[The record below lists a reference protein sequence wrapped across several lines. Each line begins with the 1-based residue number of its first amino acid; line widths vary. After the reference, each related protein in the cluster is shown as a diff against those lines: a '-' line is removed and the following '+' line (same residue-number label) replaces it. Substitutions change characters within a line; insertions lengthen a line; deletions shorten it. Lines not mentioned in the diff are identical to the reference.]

1 MSDTKSEEQAVAA
14 NAKPEG
20 ETAEIKSP
28 TKRTPKRKADA
39 FQKESEELL
48 KTLGVTVDM
57 EDGRRRTRSSAR
69 GGGPATPTATPAT
82 PPAKRARGGAQTPTS
97 KRGKPTEEVVPGE
110 ESHNTDKGTPKK
122 RTHVEPK
129 KLDLTDK
136 NEASSKDDKDQPEV
150 DGTETSTAVAK
161 DADSEKEVTKDKEA
175 ESVKDEAD
183 STKDAA
189 EVKQQ
194 EPAKTEDAQKE
205 TTTVTGEKND
215 SGVEEIKSDSS
226 KTPDTP
232 MEVDVQ
238 EDKPPAVVADEAK
251 PTNDVKPTDEEK
263 TAVQESE
270 QLPPSVDETGSSAK
284 EENVGKSAESNG
296 TPEVKD
302 VTSETETEVVQATDV
317 LKESAPT
324 QEAEK
329 TPSSVSVNDVVS
341 AAQNNANE
349 KDSPTVESKIVTN
362 DTAAVEPATAAP

>member
-69 GGGPATPTATPAT
+69 GGGPATPTTTPAT
-82 PPAKRARGGAQTPTS
+82 PPAKRARGGAQTPSS
-97 KRGKPTEEVVPGE
+97 KRGKATEEAAPGE
-110 ESHNTDKGTPKK
+110 ESHKTDKGTPKK
-122 RTHVEPK
+122 RTHAEPK

-136 NEASSKDDKDQPEV
+136 NESSSKDDEDQPEV

-161 DADSEKEVTKDKEA
+161 EAESEKEVTKDVEV

-183 STKDAA
+183 STKDAVD
-189 EVKQQ
+189 VKEK
-194 EPAKTEDAQKE
+194 EPAKKEDVPKE
-205 TTTVTGEKND
+205 TKTTATGEKNV
-215 SGVEEIKSDSS
+215 SVVEESKSVSS
-226 KTPDTP
+226 KPDDTP

-238 EDKPPAVVADEAK
+238 EEKPTAVVADEAK
-251 PTNDVKPTDEEK
+251 PSTNEVKPTDEEK
-263 TAVQESE
+263 TSVKEPE
-270 QLPPSVDETGSSAK
+270 QLSHNKVDESGSSAK
-284 EENVGKSAESNG
+284 EEKVDQPAESNG
-296 TPEVKD
+296 TPEAKD
-302 VTSETETEVVQATDV
+302 VASDAAVEVVQAADV
-317 LKESAPT
+317 LKEGVPT

-329 TPSSVSVNDVVS
+329 TPSSVTVNDVVS
-341 AAQNNANE
+341 AAQNNADE
-349 KDSPTVESKIVTN
+349 KDSPNGEL
-362 DTAAVEPATAAP
+362 